1 MSTGTSPSR
10 MSISLTIVSS
20 LVQRYVERLDHARPP
35 RAIGLDE
42 FPDSSGIAWTKRRKA
57 DFLPGSAECI
67 VVQGQIEA
75 CGYLLRDI
83 VRHLSGCRNTIP
95 DADAVIQITA
105 LGDGRY
111 IRQLRDA
118 FACADPERAQQP
130 GPDRRQRGADRFE
143 HQLDVTCDQVGQ
155 CGPRALVGLLLS
167 GNSTTISMLIGV
179 SCRAVSGTGPGHAR

>member
-57 DFLPGSAECI
+57 DFLEGSAEGI
-67 VVQGQIEA
+67 VVQVPIEA

-95 DADAVIQITA
+95 DADAVIRITA
-105 LGDGRY
+105 LGNGRN
-111 IRQLRDA
+111 IGQLRDA
-118 FACADPERAQQP
+118 FACADAERKQQP
-130 GPDRRQRGADRFE
+130 GLDRRQRGADRFE

-155 CGPRALVGLLLS
+155 CGPRALVGIEAGGKSVMRSKLS
-167 GNSTTISMLIGV
+167 GHQCPCSVRNRI
-179 SCRAVSGTGPGHAR
+179 CAD